1 MTMYMLRV
9 KISLKILMGL
19 SETVNQRIDNKMD
32 KRKRKN
38 YDIQNTTK
46 KP

>member
-1 MTMYMLRV
+1 MTVYMLRV
-9 KISLKILMGL
+9 KISLKILMRL
-19 SETVNQRIDNKMD
+19 SETVNQRTDNKMD

-38 YDIQNTTK
+38 YDLQNTTK